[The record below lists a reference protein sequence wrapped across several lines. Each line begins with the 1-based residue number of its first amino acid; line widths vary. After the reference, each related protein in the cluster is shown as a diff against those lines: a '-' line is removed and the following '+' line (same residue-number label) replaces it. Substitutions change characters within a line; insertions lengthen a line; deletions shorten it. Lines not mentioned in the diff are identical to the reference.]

1 MAFRSSGLV
10 NPRALLDGPT
20 NAIAEVPLGDLH
32 AEPVDGST
40 QRRKAE
46 VSFVDTA
53 VADWESLV
61 TGIQSARPDIDIE
74 LLDTA
79 RSGVEQ
85 IKAWA
90 SVHRGYD
97 AIHILSHGAEGQLC
111 FGSET
116 VGSPAALAVVGQAL
130 KPGGDVLL
138 YGCNLAKGAEGQ
150 RFIADLAS
158 LTGATVAAS
167 TDSTGAFA
175 LGGNWHLAA
184 RTGALNTAALRIDDY
199 AGLLN
204 LDSVMTSP
212 SLTLTL
218 DRPGV
223 DPDNSH
229 YTAQSVVGLPG
240 GGSAV
245 SWLDP
250 TGSSHTG
257 FIEFLSPTGNVVSTV
272 SLTAAVFTELSS
284 GGSELTALSNGDV
297 AFTYEGVNGTG
308 YLSIIGSGGV
318 AVNPVAVAFAGN
330 SMGQPTQLSN
340 GDIAVPS
347 VVGTT
352 LHIDFYSTQ
361 AGSLGNAVGTE
372 VQIANAQLISAPSS
386 NNVVGNDSGSFAV
399 IYNSTSD
406 AQTHLALYA
415 NAGTS
420 PAATISFGDNALLAQ
435 AVALSN
441 GDFAVLTSDE
451 NYANFKVQ
459 IYSASG
465 STVGNAVSLSGI
477 SGDIFISADL
487 TPGQQGFNVFSDNSD
502 DGNVYAVR
510 FDNAGNIVAGGTQS
524 SQGNIT
530 SFENSGN
537 GVEVYHGADFLSD
550 AAGSHSAGAV
560 NLYLDQSISAPVLQ
574 IFELAG
580 PTVSSITA
588 IGSSPNH
595 ANSEQFTV
603 TFSESVS
610 GVVASDFTLTTA
622 NTPGG
627 AAFATT
633 GISSITGSGTTYI
646 VTVGGVTGDGT
657 LRLDL
662 NANSTGITGASG
674 IGATAAFTSG
684 DVYTIEH
691 TPPAVT
697 SVGVPANASFIAGQN
712 LDFVAHFSEA
722 ATVTGTPEIA
732 LTLDTGGI
740 VDAQYV
746 SGSGTSALTFR
757 YAVVG
762 GEADTDGVAV
772 GSAILLNG
780 GTVKDAATNAAVLT
794 LNNVASTSGVLVDS
808 IPPTVTSLAVP
819 ADGIYGTG
827 QSLTFTANFSENVLV
842 TTGGG
847 TPYIDVALDTGGTVH
862 AVYTGGSGTNQL
874 TFSYTV
880 ASGNDDTN
888 GVAVGSSIVLN
899 GGTIK
904 DTATNAAV
912 LSLNSVPSTNAVL
925 VDAIPPTVTSINT
938 VDGSPNNLNTEHF
951 TVTFSAPVNG
961 VDASDFTVV
970 GAGTASG
977 AVTSVT
983 GSGAIW
989 TVTVG
994 SVSGDGTLRLDL
1006 NNSGDPITDNFG
1018 NTLTAAHT
1026 GDQSYTVQHT
1036 APAVTSVTVPA
1047 DGTYAAAQ
1055 DLDFTTTFSEA
1066 VFVTGTPRISLTL
1079 DDGGTVYAT
1088 YVSGSGTNTLTFRD
1102 IVAVGQ
1108 QDLTGITNLPVID
1121 LNGGAIKDATGN
1133 AASGAGLNLT
1143 GEPST
1148 AGVDVDAIVPAVSSV
1163 SVPSNGTYGIAQD
1176 LDFTVHL
1183 TKTVTVNAGGGT
1195 PYIDVTLDTGGTVH
1209 ASYLSGTGTSDLV
1222 FRYVIP
1228 GGELDTNGVT
1238 VGANLVLDG
1247 GTIQDSR
1254 SNDAATALLNVAS
1267 TTGVLVDSIPP
1278 GVTSIHTV
1286 ESSTNNLNTEHFTV
1300 TFSTDVSLNPP
1311 DTTDFALHPGSVA
1324 GTIASVT
1331 AVSGSTYTVT
1341 VTGVSGDGTLGLDFT
1356 TSGSTVTDAFGNPV
1370 TSAHTGD
1377 QSYTID
1383 HTAPSVLSVAADHTA
1398 LLAGQTVVVTFTF
1411 SEAIQPF
1418 ALADTHV
1425 TGGALSDFVHV
1436 GLNAGHDVYTA
1447 IFTPD
1452 ASNTEVGSVQVTASS
1467 YSDVASNPGSA
1478 SSIVNFR
1485 GDTLAPHLTGITAS
1499 PGSGN
1504 VFAGSTVALT
1514 VGFNE
1519 AVDVTGGTPTLTLND
1534 GASAVYDA
1542 GATALLGDSSKLVF
1556 DDLVSAND
1564 PFTPSLAVTGL
1575 VAHGATVNDLAG
1587 NHADLS
1593 NVTAA
1598 FALMVNGS
1606 SVPAYTFGGLTRP
1619 ALELDASGHIIL
1631 DDAASNFAST
1641 YGTKALYAGLP
1652 PSTPYPPV
1660 VETHSDFHLI

>member
-1 MAFRSSGLV
+1 
-10 NPRALLDGPT
+10 
-20 NAIAEVPLGDLH
+20 
-32 AEPVDGST
+32 
-40 QRRKAE
+40 
-46 VSFVDTA
+46 
-53 VADWESLV
+53 
-61 TGIQSARPDIDIE
+61 
-74 LLDTA
+74 
-79 RSGVEQ
+79 
-85 IKAWA
+85 
-90 SVHRGYD
+90 
-97 AIHILSHGAEGQLC
+97 
-111 FGSET
+111 
-116 VGSPAALAVVGQAL
+116 
-130 KPGGDVLL
+130 
-138 YGCNLAKGAEGQ
+138 
-150 RFIADLAS
+150 
-158 LTGATVAAS
+158 
-167 TDSTGAFA
+167 
-175 LGGNWHLAA
+175 
-184 RTGALNTAALRIDDY
+184 
-199 AGLLN
+199 
-204 LDSVMTSP
+204 
-212 SLTLTL
+212 
-218 DRPGV
+218 
-223 DPDNSH
+223 
-229 YTAQSVVGLPG
+229 
-240 GGSAV
+240 
-245 SWLDP
+245 
-250 TGSSHTG
+250 
-257 FIEFLSPTGNVVSTV
+257 
-272 SLTAAVFTELSS
+272 
-284 GGSELTALSNGDV
+284 
-297 AFTYEGVNGTG
+297 
-308 YLSIIGSGGV
+308 
-318 AVNPVAVAFAGN
+318 
-330 SMGQPTQLSN
+330 
-340 GDIAVPS
+340 
-347 VVGTT
+347 
-352 LHIDFYSTQ
+352 
-361 AGSLGNAVGTE
+361 
-372 VQIANAQLISAPSS
+372 
-386 NNVVGNDSGSFAV
+386 
-399 IYNSTSD
+399 
-406 AQTHLALYA
+406 
-415 NAGTS
+415 
-420 PAATISFGDNALLAQ
+420 
-435 AVALSN
+435 
-441 GDFAVLTSDE
+441 
-451 NYANFKVQ
+451 
-459 IYSASG
+459 
-465 STVGNAVSLSGI
+465 
-477 SGDIFISADL
+477 
-487 TPGQQGFNVFSDNSD
+487 
-502 DGNVYAVR
+502 
-510 FDNAGNIVAGGTQS
+510 
-524 SQGNIT
+524 
-530 SFENSGN
+530 
-537 GVEVYHGADFLSD
+537 
-550 AAGSHSAGAV
+550 
-560 NLYLDQSISAPVLQ
+560 
-574 IFELAG
+574 
-580 PTVSSITA
+580 
-588 IGSSPNH
+588 
-595 ANSEQFTV
+595 
-603 TFSESVS
+603 
-610 GVVASDFTLTTA
+610 
-622 NTPGG
+622 
-627 AAFATT
+627 
-633 GISSITGSGTTYI
+633 
-646 VTVGGVTGDGT
+646 
-657 LRLDL
+657 
-662 NANSTGITGASG
+662 
-674 IGATAAFTSG
+674 
-684 DVYTIEH
+684 
-691 TPPAVT
+691 
-697 SVGVPANASFIAGQN
+697 
-712 LDFVAHFSEA
+712 
-722 ATVTGTPEIA
+722 
-732 LTLDTGGI
+732 
-740 VDAQYV
+740 
-746 SGSGTSALTFR
+746 
-757 YAVVG
+757 
-762 GEADTDGVAV
+762 
-772 GSAILLNG
+772 
-780 GTVKDAATNAAVLT
+780 
-794 LNNVASTSGVLVDS
+794 
-808 IPPTVTSLAVP
+808 
-819 ADGIYGTG
+819 
-827 QSLTFTANFSENVLV
+827 
-842 TTGGG
+842 
-847 TPYIDVALDTGGTVH
+847 
-862 AVYTGGSGTNQL
+862 
-874 TFSYTV
+874 
-880 ASGNDDTN
+880 
-888 GVAVGSSIVLN
+888 
-899 GGTIK
+899 
-904 DTATNAAV
+904 
-912 LSLNSVPSTNAVL
+912 
-925 VDAIPPTVTSINT
+925 
-938 VDGSPNNLNTEHF
+938 
-951 TVTFSAPVNG
+951 
-961 VDASDFTVV
+961 VV